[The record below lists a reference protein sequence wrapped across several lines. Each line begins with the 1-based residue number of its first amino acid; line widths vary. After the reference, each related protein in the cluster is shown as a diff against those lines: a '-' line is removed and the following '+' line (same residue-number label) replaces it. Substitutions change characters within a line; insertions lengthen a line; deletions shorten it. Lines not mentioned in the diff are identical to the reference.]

1 MAEGVLY
8 EVVEGGTGWVLWRA
22 GSTPLVE
29 FPTRVQ
35 AIRAAVAVCLDEGMT
50 RLIVRGADGVVE
62 EIDASWP
69 AEALDCQGAVRA
81 VSGEAIR
88 RGRTVGAVRRTSR
101 KM

>member
-69 AEALDCQGAVRA
+69 AEALDCRA
-81 VSGEAIR
+81 VSGEGAIR